1 MIDQVLIVTEPDDTL
16 LDSYRL
22 LLVDLTPFQSQ
33 VVSASLL
40 AMRLPC
46 RVVLYSWN
54 SINTVE
60 WLLDKKTKCGLIVF
74 NADSDNSAVVG
85 YLAAQPNS
93 YYFGNL
99 KSLASINNS
108 QLYAQQDCQQLLEH
122 VMPNND
128 KKQ

>member
-1 MIDQVLIVTEPDDTL
+1 MTDQVLIVTEPDDTL

-54 SINTVE
+54 STNTVE

-85 YLAAQPNS
+85 YLAAQLNS

-99 KSLASINNS
+99 KSLASVNNS